1 MMETEEVN
9 EPEATILEKEREV
22 KRKTPKV
29 MISTQIESLV
39 ESLFLEE

>member
-29 MISTQIESLV
+29 TIRYPNWV
-39 ESLFLEE
+39 FG